1 VDVKVRRT
9 RVMTGR
15 RQRARMRGRH
25 VCHRPPPPTPVART
39 HPCQLGRNARWRPPP
54 PPQKGPNSPRAPPP
68 PPPRRRPKTA
78 RS

>member
-25 VCHRPPPPTPVART
+25 VCHRPPPPPQAPQDGEVVSMLADGD
-39 HPCQLGRNARWRPPP
+39 PCDYGGCLVTL
-54 PPQKGPNSPRAPPP
+54 APYFGVPEVGVTTF
-68 PPPRRRPKTA
+68 RG
-78 RS
+78 